1 MSHQPNWRDGSAR
14 LLFFGVVLLYSLHA
28 WAAEDVWTGIDRIV
42 AVGDVHGDYE
52 QFVTVLRET
61 GVIDRKGRWA
71 GGKTHLVQTGDV
83 VDRGAG
89 SRKATDLI
97 MTLEKQAQKAG
108 GAENRSWSENCNSED
123 QRMAAGCILTQKPGA
138 KMEIPGE
145 RKAR

>member
-1 MSHQPNWRDGSAR
+1 
-14 LLFFGVVLLYSLHA
+14 LFFGVVLLYSLHA
-28 WAAEDVWTGIDRIV
+28 WAAEDVWTGIDPIV

-71 GGKTHLVQTGDV
+71 GGKTHLVQAGDV

-89 SRKATDLI
+89 SRKAMDLI

-108 GAENRSWSENCNSED
+108 GAENRS
-123 QRMAAGCILTQKPGA
+123 
-138 KMEIPGE
+138 
-145 RKAR
+145 